1 MAETTGDSVSDT
13 GIGALLRASRMRIGE
28 DLKDVALILRIRY
41 PYLESI
47 EDGRFEDLPG
57 QAYAV
62 GFIRAYADHLG
73 LDGEEVVR
81 RFKDE
86 VASGA
91 ETRADLRFPTPITEA
106 SVPGG
111 AIVFI
116 GLLIVILAYGS
127 WYVSTSDEN
136 YLANII
142 EPIPE
147 RLAAL
152 VSSDKP
158 QDVLSLEPAITL
170 SRPSEPEPTAM
181 PKSPIPLQTAEVST
195 NSSRPTAV
203 GKKAS
208 SLEPRE
214 PELTLDVRSSTAEP
228 AGLALGS
235 LPAEALAPAPIAPD
249 TVVAAPLL
257 DAAPTSK
264 PPAESTAAVPA
275 PNARAETFPSREE
288 AAVAIDTPAASD
300 PASPLIENSAGSGAD
315 ASAMPVPETATA
327 AVEPEAVGEAPSEP
341 RSRVLVRAKSN
352 SWIQVQDD
360 FSNEIMVTRL
370 LKAGEEYY
378 VPDKFG
384 LRLLTGNAGAL
395 EILVDG
401 KPVPP
406 IGVEGAVRRGVQLDP
421 ALLKAGNA
429 VSE

>member
-1 MAETTGDSVSDT
+1 MAETTGNSGSDT

-28 DLKDVALILRIRY
+28 DLQNVALTLRIRY
-41 PYLESI
+41 PYLEAI

-62 GFIRAYADHLG
+62 GFVRAYADHLG
-73 LDGEEVVR
+73 LDSEEVVR

-86 VASGA
+86 AASGR
-91 ETRADLRFPTPITEA
+91 EPHADLRFPTPITEA

-116 GLLIVILAYGS
+116 GLLIAIMAYGA
-127 WYVSTSDEN
+127 WYISTSDEN
-136 YLANII
+136 YLADLI

-152 VSSDKP
+152 VSSDQSLGDP
-158 QDVLSLEPAITL
+158 ALDPTMTQATPLEPK
-170 SRPSEPEPTAM
+170 PTATL
-181 PKSPIPLQTAEVST
+181 KSAKQPASVQPGDTAIDASVPSVARE
-195 NSSRPTAV
+195 TA
-203 GKKAS
+203 
-208 SLEPRE
+208 
-214 PELTLDVRSSTAEP
+214 
-228 AGLALGS
+228 S
-235 LPAEALAPAPIAPD
+235 LPESLVPVLVPQVPSSVAKPAAAALELAPAPAAIAPAPVF
-249 TVVAAPLL
+249 TAPLTDTSPAQSL
-257 DAAPTSK
+257 TAPVPVLKAPIGTVPPIEKAAASTDA
-264 PPAESTAAVPA
+264 PAALEPTAAST
-275 PNARAETFPSREE
+275 ET
-288 AAVAIDTPAASD
+288 
-300 PASPLIENSAGSGAD
+300 SPGSEAD
-315 ASAMPVPETATA
+315 ASATPA
-327 AVEPEAVGEAPSEP
+327 PEAVTAVAEQEAAPKTLAEP
-341 RSRVLVRAKSN
+341 KSRVLVRAKSN